1 MLTLV
6 YIGHIYK
13 ALTCEH
19 VCYVTRQLALTPQ
32 LSEATTELA
41 LSQPVPVP
49 VSVSVSLS
57 VPDPHARSVPAV
69 VCVIHTHT
77 VSRQGFRV

>member
-41 LSQPVPVP
+41 PSQP
-49 VSVSVSLS
+49 VSVSVSVS
-57 VPDPHARSVPAV
+57 VSV
-69 VCVIHTHT
+69 
-77 VSRQGFRV
+77 